1 MDRSKD
7 ALPSDQ
13 RVASCWPAA
22 APLGEEA
29 HIANPPPVVG
39 IGGGLQRFAWTT
51 HIADR
56 YDYEEVSLE

>member
-7 ALPSDQ
+7 ALP
-13 RVASCWPAA
+13 PADLLRL
-22 APLGEEA
+22 LGEEA

-39 IGGGLQRFAWTT
+39 IGGGLLRFAWTT